1 MIEYWHNPRCS
12 KSREGLK
19 LLQERGGEVTVRP
32 YLEDA
37 PSAAELA
44 AARTALGNPPAAEMM
59 RTKEKLFKELGL
71 SKTDDDAHLI
81 AAMAEHPV
89 LIERPLA
96 ISGTR
101 AVIGRPPEKLLELL
115 RPQGN

>member
-12 KSREGLK
+12 KSRAGLA
-19 LLQERGGEVTVRP
+19 LLEEHGVDVHLRR

-37 PSAAELA
+37 PSREELS
-44 AARTALGNPPAAEMM
+44 AARAALGNPPAIEMM
-59 RTKEKLFKELGL
+59 RPGEARFKELGL
-71 SKTDDDAHLI
+71 SKTDDDARLLV
-81 AAMAEHPV
+81 AMAENPV

-96 ISGTR
+96 IRGDR

-115 RPQGN
+115 